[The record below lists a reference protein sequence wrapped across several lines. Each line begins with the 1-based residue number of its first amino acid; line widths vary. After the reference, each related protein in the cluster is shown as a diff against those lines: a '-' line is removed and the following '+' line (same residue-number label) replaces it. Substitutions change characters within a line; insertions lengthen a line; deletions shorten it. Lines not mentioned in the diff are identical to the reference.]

1 MERSIV
7 TGKDSKQKAVSSEQ
21 FVATN
26 MQKPGLTAV
35 SVFVAALPPDVRKGF
50 AFPIAPLPGFLRGY
64 ASRWR
69 HSLHSSIKAGRKA
82 GGFPHIK
89 RRSRE
94 LSPAALQRPASL
106 AAAGFT
112 LLELMIVISIIIILA
127 SIALPQYQ
135 KTIMHAR
142 ETVLRDDLFN
152 MRKLLDQYAADKGKL
167 PQAGGD
173 LVTEHYLREIPKDP
187 ITDKPEWDWVPGDDV
202 FSNEGGTGIVN
213 VRSLS
218 GDTSTEGTPYSEW

>member
-7 TGKDSKQKAVSSEQ
+7 TGKTRKQKTTSKKQ

-26 MQKPGLTAV
+26 MQKPGFTAV
-35 SVFVAALPPDVRKGF
+35 SVF
-50 AFPIAPLPGFLRGY
+50 
-64 ASRWR
+64 
-69 HSLHSSIKAGRKA
+69 
-82 GGFPHIK
+82 
-89 RRSRE
+89 E
-94 LSPAALQRPASL
+94 LSPAVLQRPASL
-106 AAAGFT
+106 TAAGFT

-152 MRKLLDQYAADKGKL
+152 LRKLLDQYAADKGKL
-167 PQAGGD
+167 PQAGED
-173 LVTEHYLREIPKDP
+173 LVTEHYLREMPKDP

-218 GDTSTEGTPYSEW
+218 GDTSTEGTPYREW